1 MLNFKQYLEEGKN
14 DPAIFHAI
22 FMAGGPGS
30 GKSYISNS
38 LGLRALGFVEINSD
52 KAFEMG
58 LKKSLL
64 SLKMPDKEEY
74 PRNIVRDLAKKT
86 TMAKHG
92 HAIDGRL
99 GMVID
104 GTGKDAGKIAKQAK
118 QLELLG
124 YECAMVFVDTD
135 LETTKQR
142 NADRVRSVKDNILL
156 KSWNAVQNNKNA
168 FKKLFGK
175 RLFVIDNSNH
185 EVAASQSSKVYTK
198 IMGWAKQ
205 LPNNPAVKN
214 WMEHS

>member
-1 MLNFKQYLEEGKN
+1 MLPFKSFIEEGKN

-38 LGLRALGFVEINSD
+38 LGLRAMGFTEINSD

-64 SLKMPDKEEY
+64 SLKMPDSEEY
-74 PRNIVRDLAKKT
+74 PRNIVRGLAKKT
-86 TMAKHG
+86 TKAKHG

-124 YECAMVFVDTD
+124 YEVAMVFVDTD
-135 LETTKQR
+135 LETTKKR
-142 NADRVRSVKDNILL
+142 NAERDRSLKDGPLI
-156 KSWNAVQNNKNA
+156 KMWKAVQTNRSK
-168 FKKLFGK
+168 FKKVFGA
-175 RLFVIDNSNH
+175 RLFVIDNSNR
-185 EVAASQSSKVYTK
+185 EVAAAQSTKVYTR
-198 IMGWAKQ
+198 IMTWAKK

>member
-1 MLNFKQYLEEGKN
+1 MLPFKSFIEEGKN

-38 LGLRALGFVEINSD
+38 LGLRAMGFVEINSD

-64 SLKMPDKEEY
+64 SLKMPDSEEY

-86 TMAKHG
+86 TKAKHG
-92 HAIDGRL
+92 HAIEGRL

-124 YECAMVFVDTD
+124 YEVAMVFVDTD
-135 LETTKQR
+135 LETTQQR
-142 NADRVRSVKDNILL
+142 NAQRDRSLKDSALL
-156 KSWNAVQNNKNA
+156 KMWKAVQTNRAK
-168 FKKLFGK
+168 FKKVFGS
-175 RLFVIDNSNH
+175 RLFVIDNSNN
-185 EVAASQSSKVYTK
+185 EVAASQSSKVYVR
-198 IMGWAKQ
+198 IMTWAKQ

-214 WMEHS
+214 WIENS